1 MIKKTQ
7 IENAA
12 RGVITDEMRRVA
24 VRENVSPE
32 FVRAG
37 VAKGTVVILK
47 NNRRKK
53 IKNFRV
59 TGIGGGLSIKI
70 NANIGTSPM
79 NCSISAERKKTAAA
93 IKYGADAVMD
103 LSTGG
108 DINRMRKIVL
118 EESAVPVGT
127 VPIYGLICEMNRIN
141 KKFLDADINLMLG
154 EIEKHLDAGV
164 DFVTVHCGLTL
175 KALGILKKRK
185 RLVGIV
191 SRGGSFLAEW
201 MSHHGKENPLYEH
214 YGELVKLV
222 KKYDAVISLG
232 DGLRPGC
239 IADAT
244 DEAQIEELKTLGSL
258 HRYALKNGVQTM
270 IEGPGHVPLD
280 QIEKNIKLEKKY
292 CDGAPFYVLGPLTT
306 DIAPGYDHIT
316 GAIGGALAGYYGADF
331 LCYVTP
337 AEHLT
342 LPGIEDVIDGV
353 VASKIAAHSADV
365 ARGRKDALRADYE
378 LSRARKN
385 FDWKKQRE
393 LSLNPDEFGRRR
405 SAKRNDVCSM
415 CGEFCAMKR
424 KI

>member
-1 MIKKTQ
+1 MTNTQ

-12 RGVITDEMRRVA
+12 KKITTPEMKEVAKFENVKTEFIRRGVE
-24 VRENVSPE
+24 
-32 FVRAG
+32 AG
-37 VAKGTVVILK
+37 TIVILK
-47 NNRRKK
+47 NNSRPK

-59 TGIGGGLSIKI
+59 VGVGRGLGIKV

-79 NCSISAERKKTAAA
+79 NCNMRLEREKVLAA

-108 DINRMRKIVL
+108 DIAKMRRIVVN
-118 EESAVPVGT
+118 ESTVPVGT
-127 VPIYGLICEMNRIN
+127 VPIYGLICEMNRRK
-141 KKFLDADINLMLG
+141 KKFLDADISLMLE
-154 EIEKHLDAGV
+154 EIEKHLEIGV
-164 DFVTVHCGLTL
+164 DFITVHCGLTM
-175 KALGILKKRK
+175 KALEILKKKK

-201 MSHHGKENPLYEH
+201 MSHHKKENPLYEH
-214 YGELVKLV
+214 YGALVKLV

-239 IADAT
+239 TADAT
-244 DEAQIEELKTLGSL
+244 DEAQIEELKTLGKL
-258 HRYALKNGVQTM
+258 HKYALKKGVQTI
-270 IEGPGHVPLD
+270 IEGPGHVPLN
-280 QIEKNIKLEKKY
+280 QIEKNMKLEKKY
-292 CDGAPFYVLGPLTT
+292 CGDAPFYVLGPLTT

-337 AEHLT
+337 AEHLA
-342 LPGIEDVIDGV
+342 LPTIDDVKNGV
-353 VASKIAAHSADV
+353 IASKIAAHSADI
-365 ARGRKDALRADYE
+365 AKGRKDAMMVDYE
-378 LSRARKN
+378 LSKARKN

-393 LSLNPDEFGRRR
+393 LSINPDEFNRRR
-405 SAKRNDVCSM
+405 SAKKDDVCSM